1 MDGKAVRLQPT
12 QSKLIFLPLS
22 RAQTGADARPA
33 SYTVCTT
40 GGGGSSYRK
49 RGQDIKLTFTP
60 PSNAKF
66 NIADIFIAVFT

>member
-40 GGGGSSYRK
+40 GGGALLIGK
-49 RGQDIKLTFTP
+49 G
-60 PSNAKF
+60 AK
-66 NIADIFIAVFT
+66 TWS